1 MTIQIKPHWWQPALR
16 SFGGTRVGTRI
27 NRTLLPRLDRLVL
40 RLSGGRNTA
49 TAWIA
54 GLPMIMLTTTG
65 AKSGK
70 ARTTPLIGIPD
81 GRKIVLIA
89 SNWGQKKHPAWY
101 FNLRA
106 HPEVQ
111 VTVKGEMRPYSAREA
126 TPKERERYWRRAIQ
140 LYPGY
145 ASYREWCGD
154 RVIPIMVLSPS
165 QDAQE
170 AG

>member
-1 MTIQIKPHWWQPALR
+1 MTIEIKRRWWHSLLR
-16 SFGGTRVGTRI
+16 SYGATRVGTRI
-27 NRTLLPRLDRLVL
+27 NRTLLLRLDRLVIQ
-40 RLSGGRNTA
+40 LSGGRATA
-49 TAWIA
+49 TAWVA

-81 GRKIVLIA
+81 GRKIIVIA

-101 FNLRA
+101 INLRA
-106 HPEVQ
+106 HPEAE
-111 VTVKGEMRPYSAREA
+111 VTVKGETRPYMAREA
-126 TPKERERYWRRAIQ
+126 TPKERERYWRRAVQ

-145 ASYREWCGD
+145 ASYKEWCGD

-165 QDAQE
+165 QE
-170 AG
+170 ARKAE